1 MSFAAPRPPVQQSL
15 SYESMA
21 TPPSSI
27 ASRDTFNS
35 VETGAQEP
43 DEEPPSPP
51 SKWEKW
57 LYGLRGVVV
66 GVVVGIVLGLVFNSI
81 SLPGEA
87 VTWIGTPGRLFIR
100 ALECLVPPLVFSG
113 LVVSMTDMS
122 LYEHTKRIGGRTL
135 ACYLLTTGVAAA
147 IGVAMAILFRP
158 TFHSGRKGVVEDAA
172 PVALQCGENTG
183 YYVTMTVEGNVT
195 SLTCQKDVRLS
206 DVTSLNSSTDER
218 YESYRKAAAL
228 FLQRDINSTY
238 ERTDGVLE
246 DLTLTDAIQLQL
258 DALVPSN
265 ITSAFAEGTLLSI
278 VMFAV
283 AFGAI
288 LARGNARGKLQTATE
303 FIHDLYDVFM
313 ELIGWIIKFT
323 PLAICSLLAAA
334 IADSQDL
341 RTLLRSVALYCL
353 CVVCG
358 LGIHVLVFYPILLR
372 TFIRYANPFDW
383 LAKMIRAQLFAL
395 ASASSAATLPI
406 VMECIGATKI
416 VSPRLYRFVL
426 SLGVTIGMDGAAVG
440 TPIAV
445 VFMAQ
450 VSGVSINA
458 ADYLAIWL
466 ASAIGSIGVGPVPS
480 TGLVLI
486 MTVWKT
492 VFPSEALPAAFAFII
507 ATDWLID
514 RLDTVVNVTCDTV
527 VCRIVAHLVGDPG
540 EKLQEENELPR
551 SQIAL

>member
-1 MSFAAPRPPVQQSL
+1 MSFSARPPIQQTL

-21 TPPSSI
+21 TPPSSE
-27 ASRDTFNS
+27 ASRDSFNS
-35 VETGAQEP
+35 VETRVEP
-43 DEEPPSPP
+43 DEEPPTPP
-51 SKWEKW
+51 SQWEKW

-66 GVVVGIVLGLVFNSI
+66 GVVVGVVLGLVLNSI
-81 SLPGEA
+81 NLPGQA
-87 VTWIGTPGRLFIR
+87 ATWIGTPGRLFIR
-100 ALECLVPPLVFSG
+100 ALECLVPLLVFSG

-122 LYEHTKRIGGRTL
+122 LHENTKRIGGRTL
-135 ACYLLTTGVAAA
+135 ACYLFTTSVAAA

-158 TFHSGRKGVVEDAA
+158 TFHTTKTGAAESAA
-172 PVALQCGENTG
+172 PVALQCGETSG
-183 YYVTMTVEGNVT
+183 YYVTVT
-195 SLTCQKDVRLS
+195 EQGSLACEKDVALA
-206 DVTSLNSSTDER
+206 DVANLNSSTDER
-218 YESYRKAAAL
+218 YDSYRKAASL

-238 ERTDGVLE
+238 ERADGALQ

-258 DALVPSN
+258 DALVPNN

-288 LARGNARGKLQTATE
+288 LARGNARGRLKTATE
-303 FIHDLYDVFM
+303 VIHDLYDVFM

-323 PLAICSLLAAA
+323 PIAICSLLTAA

-341 RTLLRSVALYCL
+341 RVLLRSVALYCL

-358 LGIHVLVFYPILLR
+358 LGVHALVFYPLLLR
-372 TFIRYANPFDW
+372 SFIRHANPFDW
-383 LAKMIRAQLFAL
+383 MAKMARAQLFAL

-406 VMECIGATKI
+406 VMECIAATKLI
-416 VSPRLYRFVL
+416 SPRLYRFVL

-450 VSGVSINA
+450 VSGVSIDA

-507 ATDWLID
+507 ATDWLVD
-514 RLDTVVNVTCDTV
+514 RLHTVVNVTSDTV
-527 VCRIVAHLVGDPG
+527 VCRVVAHLADDPG
-540 EKLQEENELPR
+540 VKLPDEVEQPIA
-551 SQIAL
+551 QIDL

>member
-1 MSFAAPRPPVQQSL
+1 
-15 SYESMA
+15 
-21 TPPSSI
+21 
-27 ASRDTFNS
+27 
-35 VETGAQEP
+35 
-43 DEEPPSPP
+43 
-51 SKWEKW
+51 
-57 LYGLRGVVV
+57 
-66 GVVVGIVLGLVFNSI
+66 
-81 SLPGEA
+81 
-87 VTWIGTPGRLFIR
+87 
-100 ALECLVPPLVFSG
+100 
-113 LVVSMTDMS
+113 MTDMS
-122 LYEHTKRIGGRTL
+122 LHEHTKRIGGRTL
-135 ACYLLTTGVAAA
+135 VCYLLTTCVAAA
-147 IGVAMAILFRP
+147 IGVAMAILFRS
-158 TFHSGRKGVVEDAA
+158 TFNTGEKGVTESAA
-172 PVALQCGENTG
+172 PVALQCGEERG
-183 YYVTMTVEGNVT
+183 YYVTITTEGN
-195 SLTCQKDVRLS
+195 LTCQRDEALADVAN
-206 DVTSLNSSTDER
+206 LNSSTDER
-218 YESYRKAAAL
+218 YEGYRKASAL

-238 ERTDGVLE
+238 ERANGALE
-246 DLTLTDAIQLQL
+246 ELTLTDAIQLQL

-288 LARGNARGKLQTATE
+288 LARGNARGRLQAATE
-303 FIHDLYDVFM
+303 VIHDLYDVFM

-323 PLAICSLLAAA
+323 PIAICSLLAAA
-334 IADSQDL
+334 IADSEDL
-341 RTLLRSVALYCL
+341 RVLLRSVALYCL

-358 LGIHVLVFYPILLR
+358 LGVHVLVFYPLLLR
-372 TFIRYANPFDW
+372 TFIRHANPFDW
-383 LAKMIRAQLFAL
+383 LAKMARAQLFAL

-406 VMECIGATKI
+406 VMECIGATKQ

-450 VSGVSINA
+450 VSGVSINP

-492 VFPSEALPAAFAFII
+492 VFPSEALPSAFAFII

-514 RLDTVVNVTCDTV
+514 RLHTVVNVTSDTV
-527 VCRIVAHLVGDPG
+527 VCRVVAQLVGDQG
-540 EKLQEENELPR
+540 EKPQEEGELPR
-551 SQIAL
+551 LQIPL

>member
-1 MSFAAPRPPVQQSL
+1 MSSTATRPTVQPSL
-15 SYESMA
+15 SYESIA
-21 TPPSSI
+21 TPPSSD
-27 ASRDTFNS
+27 AGRDTFSS
-35 VETGAQEP
+35 VEQP
-43 DEEPPSPP
+43 DEELPSPP
-51 SKWEKW
+51 SALEKW
-57 LYGLRGVVV
+57 VCGLRGVVV
-66 GVVVGIVLGLVFNSI
+66 GVVVGIVLGLVFNSVN
-81 SLPGEA
+81 LPGQA

-100 ALECLVPPLVFSG
+100 ALECLVPLLVFSG

-122 LYEHTKRIGGRTL
+122 LHEHTKRIGGRTL
-135 ACYLLTTGVAAA
+135 VCYLLTTCVAAA
-147 IGVAMAILFRP
+147 IGVAMAILFRS
-158 TFHSGRKGVVEDAA
+158 TFNTGEKGVTESAA
-172 PVALQCGENTG
+172 PVALQCGEERG
-183 YYVTMTVEGNVT
+183 YYVTITTEGN
-195 SLTCQKDVRLS
+195 LTCQRDEALADVAN
-206 DVTSLNSSTDER
+206 LNSSTDER
-218 YESYRKAAAL
+218 YEGYRKASAL

-238 ERTDGVLE
+238 ERANGALE
-246 DLTLTDAIQLQL
+246 ELTLTDAIQLQL

-288 LARGNARGKLQTATE
+288 LARGNARGRLQAATE
-303 FIHDLYDVFM
+303 VIHDLYDVFM

-323 PLAICSLLAAA
+323 PIAICSLLAAA
-334 IADSQDL
+334 IADSEDL
-341 RTLLRSVALYCL
+341 RVLLRSVALYCL
-353 CVVCG
+353 
-358 LGIHVLVFYPILLR
+358 H
-372 TFIRYANPFDW
+372 ANPFDW
-383 LAKMIRAQLFAL
+383 LAKMARAQLFAL

-406 VMECIGATKI
+406 VMECIGATKQ

-450 VSGVSINA
+450 VSGVSINP

-492 VFPSEALPAAFAFII
+492 VFPSEALPSAFAFII

-514 RLDTVVNVTCDTV
+514 RLHTVVNVTSDTV
-527 VCRIVAHLVGDPG
+527 VCRVVAQLVGDQG
-540 EKLQEENELPR
+540 EKPQEEGELPR
-551 SQIAL
+551 LQIPL

>member
-1 MSFAAPRPPVQQSL
+1 MSFVAARPPVQQSL

-21 TPPSSI
+21 TPPSSA
-27 ASRDTFNS
+27 ASRDAFNS
-35 VETGAQEP
+35 VESGEEP
-43 DEEPPSPP
+43 DEEPPAPLRR
-51 SKWEKW
+51 WEKW
-57 LYGLRGVVV
+57 LYGLRGVVL
-66 GVVVGIVLGLVFNSI
+66 GVIVGIVLGLIFNSV
-81 SLPGEA
+81 SLPGQA

-100 ALECLVPPLVFSG
+100 ALECLVPLLVFSG

-135 ACYLLTTGVAAA
+135 ACYLFTTSIAAA

-158 TFHSGRKGVVEDAA
+158 TFHNGKNGVVEAAA

-183 YYVTMTVEGNVT
+183 SYVTLTLIGNTT
-195 SLTCQKDVRLS
+195 SLTCQNDASLADVAN
-206 DVTSLNSSTDER
+206 LNSSTDER

-228 FLQRDINSTY
+228 FVQRDINSTY
-238 ERTDGVLE
+238 ERADGALQ

-258 DALVPSN
+258 DALVPDN
-265 ITSAFAEGTLLSI
+265 ITAAFAEGKLLSV

-283 AFGAI
+283 VFGAI
-288 LARGNARGKLQTATE
+288 LARGNARGRLQTTTE
-303 FIHDLYDVFM
+303 VIHDLYDVFM
-313 ELIGWIIKFT
+313 ELIGLIIKFT

-334 IADSQDL
+334 IADSEDL
-341 RTLLRSVALYCL
+341 RVLLRSVALYCL
-353 CVVCG
+353 CVICG
-358 LGIHVLVFYPILLR
+358 LGVHVLVFYPLLLR
-372 TFIRYANPFDW
+372 TFIRNANPFGW
-383 LAKMIRAQLFAL
+383 MAKMVRAQLFAL

-406 VMECIGATKI
+406 VMECIGDTKM
-416 VSPRLYRFVL
+416 VSPRLFRFVL

-450 VSGVSINA
+450 VSGVSIDA

-514 RLDTVVNVTCDTV
+514 RLHTVVNVTSDTV
-527 VCRIVAHLVGDPG
+527 VCRVVAQLVGDPG
-540 EKLQEENELPR
+540 EKLQDEGDVARVQVPL
-551 SQIAL
+551 